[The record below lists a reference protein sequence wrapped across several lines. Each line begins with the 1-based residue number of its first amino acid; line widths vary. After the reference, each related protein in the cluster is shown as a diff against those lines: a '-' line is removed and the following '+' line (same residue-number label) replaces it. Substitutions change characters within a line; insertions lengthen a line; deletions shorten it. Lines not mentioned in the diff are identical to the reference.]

1 MLSPLKHV
9 FLEYR
14 TLLVKIYSKNFVKP
28 MILATEVF
36 YELMV
41 DIKCL
46 PTLSAV
52 LPLLEVMKTFVV
64 FLQSP
69 SVYGCDFTRALSL
82 CISYLNGL
90 YCTENAFIS
99 YAFSCCNK
107 ICDLSHE
114 SIRLRWH
121 LDMNGCVKH
130 LVFEAHFSTSV
141 GSHFNVTCI
150 DHVTHMRSFVTIE
163 LFDITI
169 SEVKVEVASTCLF
182 FVLFVCLCFYIS

>member
-28 MILATEVF
+28 MILATKVF

-82 CISYLNGL
+82 CISYLNG
-90 YCTENAFIS
+90 
-99 YAFSCCNK
+99 
-107 ICDLSHE
+107 
-114 SIRLRWH
+114 
-121 LDMNGCVKH
+121 
-130 LVFEAHFSTSV
+130 
-141 GSHFNVTCI
+141 
-150 DHVTHMRSFVTIE
+150 
-163 LFDITI
+163 
-169 SEVKVEVASTCLF
+169 
-182 FVLFVCLCFYIS
+182 